1 MASRKYR
8 TLTIEI
14 KDGKLD
20 QTALTGEQMD
30 LLERKPV
37 VYIYYNKNVLYV
49 GETSGFLGRHE
60 EHLKETGTDYR
71 QFTHV
76 IVLFGQYVDR
86 NSQLDLER
94 QLITYLI
101 TERETRLGTKIGGCL
116 NRQLWRRVPDYRTK
130 EEVYSQV
137 LVPFWTNE
145 LKEAGII
152 EEVLLD
158 NLRQSILFK
167 YSPFQELS
175 EEQLDLIDEMTSNEK
190 NYLVEGIAGTGK
202 TAVLTNLVARLCT
215 DERYRGKKIGVAVK
229 SNWINQAQRIFK
241 AYGIQEHVSLGS
253 ACQLI
258 QRGEEFD
265 IIVVDEAHRL
275 QRKYSKQH
283 PSVSRTFKG
292 SPLKTEL
299 DFLGRISKRMI
310 LLYDNLQ
317 IIRPS
322 DIPWRTFEDYG
333 KQHGFERRM
342 VMKQFRIQIHE
353 KGASYTAEDYF
364 AGIFSFLQLSD
375 MPFDKDV
382 FCSKAPDAYFGLADS
397 ICELFDYVEERR
409 QYHPTAQCR
418 VLAGYARPW
427 GSKFKPGHKRYTEFD
442 WIEGEERWK
451 WNSTNKNWIGR
462 PGSEEEIGCV
472 HAIQGI
478 DLDYAGV
485 IIAKDLTFA
494 DGKVTAVKEH
504 YYDRNGIP
512 AKKDF
517 VHEDFTQ
524 YIKQIYYIL
533 LSRGIHGVRVYFED
547 EALKRHFMEVVGL
560 S

>member
-20 QTALTGEQMD
+20 QTALTREQMD

-175 EEQLDLIDEMTSNEK
+175 EEQHAFHRRRQRDPEIFPP
-190 NYLVEGIAGTGK
+190 AGCGQCAHPAGRCGGHCGTEAK
-202 TAVLTNLVARLCT
+202 EAVV
-215 DERYRGKKIGVAVK
+215 
-229 SNWINQAQRIFK
+229 F
-241 AYGIQEHVSLGS
+241 
-253 ACQLI
+253 
-258 QRGEEFD
+258 
-265 IIVVDEAHRL
+265 
-275 QRKYSKQH
+275 QRK
-283 PSVSRTFKG
+283 
-292 SPLKTEL
+292 
-299 DFLGRISKRMI
+299 
-310 LLYDNLQ
+310 
-317 IIRPS
+317 
-322 DIPWRTFEDYG
+322 
-333 KQHGFERRM
+333 
-342 VMKQFRIQIHE
+342 
-353 KGASYTAEDYF
+353 
-364 AGIFSFLQLSD
+364 
-375 MPFDKDV
+375 
-382 FCSKAPDAYFGLADS
+382 
-397 ICELFDYVEERR
+397 
-409 QYHPTAQCR
+409 
-418 VLAGYARPW
+418 
-427 GSKFKPGHKRYTEFD
+427 
-442 WIEGEERWK
+442 
-451 WNSTNKNWIGR
+451 
-462 PGSEEEIGCV
+462 
-472 HAIQGI
+472 
-478 DLDYAGV
+478 
-485 IIAKDLTFA
+485 
-494 DGKVTAVKEH
+494 
-504 YYDRNGIP
+504 
-512 AKKDF
+512 
-517 VHEDFTQ
+517 
-524 YIKQIYYIL
+524 
-533 LSRGIHGVRVYFED
+533 
-547 EALKRHFMEVVGL
+547 
-560 S
+560 